1 MNKIGIYPGTFDPMT
16 NGHIDIVK
24 RSVKL
29 VDKLIIGVADNLNKK
44 PLLTIDERINIVK
57 NDINE
62 HKIDFDI
69 EIKSINGLLTTYA
82 KSLNATC
89 IIRGLRAVSD
99 FEYEFQMT
107 GMNYKLNSDIET
119 IFLMSSDNNSFIS
132 SNFVKEVHQL
142 GGDVSSF
149 VTPTGSSAGSA
160 LTTDA
165 AGSASG
171 TFAIPTASKPSSS
184 ALIASSTCSIATIPT

>member
-44 PLLTIDERINIVK
+44 PLLTIDDRINIIK
-57 NDINE
+57 NDIKE
-62 HKIDFDI
+62 HSINFNI
-69 EIKSINGLLTTYA
+69 EIQSIKGLLTSFA
-82 KSLNATC
+82 QSLNATC
-89 IIRGLRAVSD
+89 IIRGLRVVSD

-107 GMNYKLNSDIET
+107 GMNYKLNSNIET

-132 SNFVKEVHQL
+132 SNFVKEVHKL

-149 VTPTGSSAGSA
+149 V
-160 LTTDA
+160 
-165 AGSASG
+165 
-171 TFAIPTASKPSSS
+171 SKNTINILNNKNSSS
-184 ALIASSTCSIATIPT
+184 